1 MPYFAYS
8 LSCLWNKLI
17 TLMHFS
23 RYHVDSHPLWLV
35 RKLQHKM
42 KRKGYTLLNM
52 HSAQIRL
59 RLMAESSAKGQRNI
73 RAERA
78 STDDACGYLHIFR
91 PLKARCTFGQ
101 SMITNI
107 YLILMWDMSTKDHC
121 VWKICTNQYA
131 TTIDIKV
138 YLFIGMLID

>member
-1 MPYFAYS
+1 VRQVLSLCEGLRLISLPASAVARHSEPDALFCHS

-35 RKLQHKM
+35 RKLQCKM
-42 KRKGYTLLNM
+42 KREEYTLLNM

-59 RLMAESSAKGQRNI
+59 RLMAESSAKGQGKI

-78 STDDACGYLHIFR
+78 PSEHLLHMLRDFR
-91 PLKARCTFGQ
+91 L
-101 SMITNI
+101 
-107 YLILMWDMSTKDHC
+107 
-121 VWKICTNQYA
+121 
-131 TTIDIKV
+131 
-138 YLFIGMLID
+138 

>member
-1 MPYFAYS
+1 MDSQYVYDLSSLQSALVREVLSLSLCEGLRLISLSVSPVAQHSEPDALFCHS

-42 KRKGYTLLNM
+42 KRKEYTLLNM

-73 RAERA
+73 RAK
-78 STDDACGYLHIFR
+78 STPTEEDACSYLHMFR
-91 PLKARCTFGQ
+91 PLNT
-101 SMITNI
+101 
-107 YLILMWDMSTKDHC
+107 Y
-121 VWKICTNQYA
+121 
-131 TTIDIKV
+131 
-138 YLFIGMLID
+138 

>member
-1 MPYFAYS
+1 MDSKYVYDLSSMQSALVRQVLSLREGWRLISLFASPVAQHSEPDALFCHS

-42 KRKGYTLLNM
+42 KRKEYTLLNM

-59 RLMAESSAKGQRNI
+59 RLMAESSAKGQSNI

-78 STDDACGYLHIFR
+78 STEDDACGYLHIFR
-91 PLKARCTFGQ
+91 PLKARCT
-101 SMITNI
+101 S
-107 YLILMWDMSTKDHC
+107 D
-121 VWKICTNQYA
+121 NQ
-131 TTIDIKV
+131 
-138 YLFIGMLID
+138 